1 MRYVLQHYRRAM
13 IEKNFKQTLVE
24 NLFQKKDSPINWNM
38 KKIAVSG
45 IDTFWEAGYIHRG
58 RLAYQQNPIHTGFS
72 PSFYFERTSPPT
84 KYWWC
89 RDGDWL
95 PYWSNATIQRAT
107 LVKEIRAY
115 WANKWFGET
124 IPKIKQTLLDTT
136 KLPEDIIEI
145 IPEYFEYPY
154 EIKKH

>member
-1 MRYVLQHYRRAM
+1 MKYVLQHYRRAM
-13 IEKNFKQTLVE
+13 IEKNQTSAN

-45 IDTFWEAGYIHRG
+45 IDTFWEVGWVHRG
-58 RLAYQQNPIHTGFS
+58 QLAYQTNQAHTGFT
-72 PSFYFERTSPPT
+72 PAYFFPRIVPPP

-95 PYWSNATIQRAT
+95 PYWGEETKKRQKLT
-107 LVKEIRAY
+107 KEIRAF

-124 IPKIKQTLLDTT
+124 VPEIKKTLLKTT
-136 KLPEDIIEI
+136 PLPEDIVEFL
-145 IPEYFEYPY
+145 PEYFEYPY
-154 EIKKH
+154 ETKNI